1 MTNNFL
7 PTYIMRHR
15 KENLKKC
22 SLRGLEGRDDC
33 VFFTYTTAVLPD
45 LSSYVVLAMNAPPLT
60 AADAEYGLFLIDGT
74 WRYAETMLKFVE
86 SKGPVRKR
94 SLVSGYKTAY
104 PRRQDDCP
112 NPEEGL
118 ASVEALYLAYLTLG
132 RNPEGLLDFYYWK
145 DEFLNKIKSC

>member
-1 MTNNFL
+1 M
-7 PTYIMRHR
+7 
-15 KENLKKC
+15 
-22 SLRGLEGRDDC
+22 
-33 VFFTYTTAVLPD
+33 VLGD
-45 LSSYVVLAMNAPPLT
+45 
-60 AADAEYGLFLIDGT
+60 
-74 WRYAETMLKFVE
+74 AETMLKFVE

>member
-33 VFFTYTTAVLPD
+33 VFFTYPTAVLPD

-74 WRYAETMLKFVE
+74 WR
-86 SKGPVRKR
+86 
-94 SLVSGYKTAY
+94 
-104 PRRQDDCP
+104 C
-112 NPEEGL
+112 
-118 ASVEALYLAYLTLG
+118 
-132 RNPEGLLDFYYWK
+132 
-145 DEFLNKIKSC
+145 

>member
-33 VFFTYTTAVLPD
+33 VFFTYPTAVLPD

-86 SKGPVRKR
+86 SKCTVRKR